1 MVKSLL
7 SRHGKR
13 GNAWALSFLLFS
25 LDFSFHIIIY
35 YFVMQGSVF
44 FILRLWMMYENDN
57 IAVQMRKW
65 VLEYL
70 ILLIISR
77 GEVYASDIIAHLK
90 AYDLLIVEGTL
101 YPLLSR
107 LKKDQLLTYSRVE
120 SPSGPPRKYY
130 QLTSHGQQV
139 MQRMEQ
145 VRNQLSSAI
154 AGMQNLSSN
163 AE

>member
-1 MVKSLL
+1 
-7 SRHGKR
+7 
-13 GNAWALSFLLFS
+13 
-25 LDFSFHIIIY
+25 
-35 YFVMQGSVF
+35 
-44 FILRLWMMYENDN
+44 MYENDN
-57 IAVQMRKW
+57 IAIQMRKG

-154 AGMQNLSSN
+154 AGMQKLSSN

>member
-1 MVKSLL
+1 
-7 SRHGKR
+7 
-13 GNAWALSFLLFS
+13 
-25 LDFSFHIIIY
+25 
-35 YFVMQGSVF
+35 
-44 FILRLWMMYENDN
+44 MMYENDN

-145 VRNQLSSAI
+145 VWNQLNTAVSAI
-154 AGMQNLSSN
+154 QTKNESDF
-163 AE
+163 